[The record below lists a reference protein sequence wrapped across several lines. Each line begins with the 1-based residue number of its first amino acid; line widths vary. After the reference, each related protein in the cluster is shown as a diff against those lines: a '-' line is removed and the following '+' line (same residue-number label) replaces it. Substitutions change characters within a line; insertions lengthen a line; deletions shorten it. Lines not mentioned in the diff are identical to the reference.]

1 MRRFAFFNKVGLA
14 SVLSFLAI
22 LLGLY
27 TTTGTASAHSAQP
40 AHSHP
45 IINVFDVSR
54 FGTCLTFRIEG
65 ENFSPNHHA
74 DLEAVSFN
82 GGIFNGGFNGGNV
95 SIGPDRVRVNGNG
108 RFATDADACGFGGF
122 FNNCGSFINS
132 PNFFC
137 GVNLNPEDFC
147 GGFGFEPSAFCFGGS
162 AFGGFP
168 GQCQFQCQFPGQCS
182 FPGQC
187 QFSGQF
193 PGQCQFSDPFRQCQF
208 SGQDCRF
215 KQECFRHVRVDDF
228 CRFHFFSFCNF
239 RFRNRTVELLVKA
252 VDDHTGNGSNI
263 AVIRFG
269 FNF

>member
-1 MRRFAFFNKVGLA
+1 MRRFTFFNKVGVA

-54 FGTCLTFRIEG
+54 FGTCLDFRIEG
-65 ENFSPNHHA
+65 ENFSPRHHA
-74 DLEAVSFN
+74 DLEAESFN
-82 GGIFNGGFNGGNV
+82 GGIV
-95 SIGPDRVRVNGNG
+95 SFGPDRVRVNGDG
-108 RFATDADACGFGGF
+108 RFATDAHACGFGRF
-122 FNNCGSFINS
+122 FNNCGTFIDN
-132 PNFFC
+132 PDFFC

-147 GGFGFEPSAFCFGGS
+147 GGFGFEPSAFCFGGG

-168 GQCQFQCQFPGQCS
+168 GQCQFQCQFPGQ

-187 QFSGQF
+187 QFQGQF
-193 PGQCQFSDPFRQCQF
+193 PGQCQFPGQFPGQFRGTDCQF
-208 SGQDCRF
+208 RL
-215 KQECFRHVRVDDF
+215 ECFHRVRVDDF

-239 RFRNRTVELLVKA
+239 RRNHIVELLVRA
-252 VDDHTGNGSNI
+252 VDSHTGDESNT
-263 AVIRFG
+263 ALIRFG
-269 FNF
+269 LNF

>member
-65 ENFSPNHHA
+65 ENFSPHHHA
-74 DLEAVSFN
+74 DLEAESFN
-82 GGIFNGGFNGGNV
+82 GGVFNGGFNGGNV

-108 RFATDADACGFGGF
+108 RFATDAEACGFGRS
-122 FNNCGSFINS
+122 FNNCGEFIDN
-132 PNFFC
+132 PGFFC

-147 GGFGFEPSAFCFGGS
+147 GGFGFEPSAFCFGRS

-168 GQCQFQCQFPGQCS
+168 GQCQFSDP

-193 PGQCQFSDPFRQCQF
+193 PGQCQFRQCQF
-208 SGQDCRF
+208 SGLDCRF